1 MAEPSSSAAAQEPS
15 AGRAEI
21 KPSTAG
27 EGHRKRNRIRFS
39 CSHCREKKLKCNR
52 ASPCDQCIKRDIV
65 ASCDYVPYLYP
76 RTATRQPAP
85 VPQASSQPQG
95 LADTPTLQ
103 AKLKHLEDV
112 LSDVRAKLAERGI
125 VMDDVFGQKGGSL
138 YGRTRLPETPSDLS
152 GIKEPT
158 PAGPMV
164 DKLRYV
170 DSANWEAILDDVTRL
185 TDELKTTDTGHGERE
200 DDDADDLDSA
210 FASTEGPV
218 LLLGTFPPATT
229 QDLMDYLPQ
238 KDITDRLIARFF
250 KGKEPAWSMFHV
262 PAFLREYA
270 TFWERPHEYSIT
282 WIGLLCIMISHAAF
296 FCLRGDEEV
305 PGNIGPPQYILDLY
319 RIRSAQCLALDDYT
333 KPGKYKV
340 EALILYFGT
349 EYLRLSDA
357 QRGTSIMMA
366 IIVRLAMHSGLHRDP
381 KHFQG
386 LTVFEHEMRKR
397 LWTILVEID
406 VLVAFQFGLPG
417 NVQHRYFDTGLPH
430 NLHDEDFDET
440 TTELPLERPLTERT
454 PALYTIVKSRL
465 VVAFG
470 DILARMA
477 DRDSPTYG
485 EVLRLNDQL
494 EKAHEDIPPV
504 LRARSFSLS
513 IGDPIDLIMQRLWIE
528 LMYLKARI
536 VLHRRYF
543 ALGRNDQRYAP
554 SRFNC
559 IDAATKTLEY
569 QFDVNTEIQPG
580 GRLSKERWFLSSLST
595 HDFLLANM
603 MLCLELSFLLRAS
616 TPSDAAVAA
625 EPIEKDRLLHI
636 LRTSRGIW
644 GSMRTQS
651 AEASRAFKILSR
663 MLTISTGTQYESSPD
678 SAADGNAQPG
688 GVDLNQR
695 PSYQFASGVR
705 AFASEQHPS
714 SSWGPTTVLP
724 YPAGSLEGAHTAQT
738 LSWTA
743 QPGFQSAHGLQF
755 DSVGDPGMGSD
766 IDWSSWDTQIQN
778 NSAENIQIPWT
789 HFFAQKE

>member
-1 MAEPSSSAAAQEPS
+1 MAEPPGSAAAQEPS
-15 AGRAEI
+15 AGRADI
-21 KPSTAG
+21 KPSTAA

-85 VPQASSQPQG
+85 VPQAASQRQG
-95 LADTPTLQ
+95 LTDTPTLQ
-103 AKLKHLEDV
+103 TKLKHLEDV

-125 VMDDVFGQKGGSL
+125 VMDDVFGQKGGGL
-138 YGRTRLPETPSDLS
+138 YGQTRLPETPSDLS

-200 DDDADDLDSA
+200 DDDTDDLDSS

-250 KGKEPAWSMFHV
+250 KGKEPA
-262 PAFLREYA
+262 
-270 TFWERPHEYSIT
+270 
-282 WIGLLCIMISHAAF
+282 CHAAF

-305 PGNIGPPQYILDLY
+305 PGNIGPPQYVLDLY

-430 NLHDEDFDET
+430 NLYDEDFDDT
-440 TTELPLERPLTERT
+440 TTELPLERPFTERT

-528 LMYLKARI
+528 LMYLKARV

-616 TPSDAAVAA
+616 TPSAAAVAA

-651 AEASRAFKILSR
+651 AEASRAFKIISR

-695 PSYQFASGVR
+695 PSYQFASG
-705 AFASEQHPS
+705 
-714 SSWGPTTVLP
+714 
-724 YPAGSLEGAHTAQT
+724 
-738 LSWTA
+738 
-743 QPGFQSAHGLQF
+743 
-755 DSVGDPGMGSD
+755 MGSD

>member
-1 MAEPSSSAAAQEPS
+1 
-15 AGRAEI
+15 
-21 KPSTAG
+21 
-27 EGHRKRNRIRFS
+27 
-39 CSHCREKKLKCNR
+39 
-52 ASPCDQCIKRDIV
+52 
-65 ASCDYVPYLYP
+65 
-76 RTATRQPAP
+76 
-85 VPQASSQPQG
+85 
-95 LADTPTLQ
+95 
-103 AKLKHLEDV
+103 
-112 LSDVRAKLAERGI
+112 
-125 VMDDVFGQKGGSL
+125 
-138 YGRTRLPETPSDLS
+138 
-152 GIKEPT
+152 
-158 PAGPMV
+158 MV
-164 DKLRYV
+164 
-170 DSANWEAILDDVTRL
+170 
-185 TDELKTTDTGHGERE
+185 
-200 DDDADDLDSA
+200 
-210 FASTEGPV
+210 
-218 LLLGTFPPATT
+218 
-229 QDLMDYLPQ
+229 
-238 KDITDRLIARFF
+238 
-250 KGKEPAWSMFHV
+250 
-262 PAFLREYA
+262 
-270 TFWERPHEYSIT
+270 
-282 WIGLLCIMISHAAF
+282 HAAF
-296 FCLRGDEEV
+296 FCLRGDEDV
-305 PGNIGPPQYILDLY
+305 PGNIGPPQYIMDLY

-333 KPGKYKV
+333 RPGKYKV

-381 KHFQG
+381 RHFQG

-430 NLHDEDFDET
+430 NLHDEDFDEAT
-440 TTELPLERPLTERT
+440 AELPLERPFTERT

-465 VVAFG
+465 VIAFG

-528 LMYLKARI
+528 LMYLKARV

-543 ALGRNDQRYAP
+543 ALGRSDQRYAI

-569 QFDVNTEIQPG
+569 QFDVNTEIQSG

-616 TPSDAAVAA
+616 TKRDQTTTA

-651 AEASRAFKILSR
+651 AEASRAFKIISR

-678 SAADGNAQPG
+678 SAADGIAQPG
-688 GVDLNQR
+688 GIDLNQR
-695 PSYQFASGVR
+695 PSYQFASG
-705 AFASEQHPS
+705 
-714 SSWGPTTVLP
+714 
-724 YPAGSLEGAHTAQT
+724 
-738 LSWTA
+738 
-743 QPGFQSAHGLQF
+743 
-755 DSVGDPGMGSD
+755 
-766 IDWSSWDTQIQN
+766 N
-778 NSAENIQIPWT
+778 T
-789 HFFAQKE
+789 HY